1 MEAAMAYDGR
11 AAGAEDVFND
21 SPKGRGASSL
31 LWVTILAVISFAVWA
46 SVFEIDEVAVGQGKV
61 TPSSKGQVVQSLE
74 GGILSELLVKEGDI
88 VEANQT
94 IATLDPVLAR
104 STVEEAD
111 ARIKALTA
119 TAARL
124 TSQTSGADAIE
135 FPPELE
141 KWPAILQRER
151 SLFATKRSALVERID
166 AIQQQLKLAEREL
179 AITEPL
185 QASGA
190 ASEVEVLRL
199 RQKVLEL
206 SGKIDQYRS
215 DYSIAAKEELSK
227 VMTDLEP
234 LRKTWDGRVDK
245 LKRTTLMAPMRGI
258 VKDIATGTIGGVVPP
273 GGVLMEIVPLEDRLL
288 IEANLSPRD
297 IAFIR
302 PGQQAV
308 VKLTAYDPAI
318 YGTLPAELERV
329 SPDTIEDK
337 TRRGEFAYRIYVRTK
352 NAYLETRDGKRHPI
366 IPGMIATTEIRT
378 GRKTVMDYLLKP
390 LNKASEAL
398 RER

>member
-1 MEAAMAYDGR
+1 MAHDATSADAFADALADGPAKRR
-11 AAGAEDVFND
+11 ASAT
-21 SPKGRGASSL
+21 
-31 LWVTILAVISFAVWA
+31 LWVTMACVAAFVTWA

-61 TPSSKGQVVQSLE
+61 TPSSKGQLVQSLE
-74 GGILSELLVKEGDI
+74 GGILSELLVHEGDI
-88 VEANQT
+88 VEAGQV
-94 IATLDPVLAR
+94 IATLDPALAR
-104 STVEEAD
+104 SVAEETG
-111 ARIKALTA
+111 ARIKALSA

-124 TSQTSGADAIE
+124 TAETVGATSIRFPTGLDAGT
-135 FPPELE
+135 EL
-141 KWPAILQRER
+141 INRER
-151 SLFATKRSALVERID
+151 SLFDTRRTALSEKTV
-166 AIQQQLKLAEREL
+166 AIEKQLMLAEREL
-179 AITEPL
+179 NITEPL
-185 QASGA
+185 QKSGA

-206 SGKIDQYRS
+206 SAKVAQYQS
-215 DYSIAAKEELSK
+215 EYTVAAKEELSK

-245 LKRTTLMAPMRGI
+245 LKRTTLTAPMRGI
-258 VKDIATGTIGGVVPP
+258 VKDIAAGTIGGVIQP
-273 GGVLMEIVPLEDRLL
+273 GGILLEIVPLEDKLL
-288 IEANLSPRD
+288 IEAQLSPRD
-297 IAFIR
+297 VAFIR
-302 PGQQAV
+302 PGQEAI

-337 TRRGEFAYRIYVRTK
+337 SHRGQFAYRIYVRTK

-378 GRKTVMDYLLKP
+378 GRKTVMDYLVKP
-390 LNKASEAL
+390 FNKAAEAL